1 MTTKISQIIKQ
12 DIKFRFLDDIAEK
25 TEHPFG
31 IRKTRRI
38 HSTRSSGN
46 ILSNEYLKKKSLSY
60 IYYWRKFCNI
70 LLNLQTKKP
79 AIIVLIFILKE
90 NAMFG
95 KMTIASPRMKVHSA
109 HLIPKDW
116 WDVSQE
122 VYNCLKM
129 YWLYDM
135 KMFWSD

>member
-1 MTTKISQIIKQ
+1 MTLDVSAKNITCVKINGNGPNLLHTPEKVILLVCILQVINYTVFTLLDNNTKISQIIKQ

-60 IYYWRKFCNI
+60 IVI
-70 LLNLQTKKP
+70 LIEENS
-79 AIIVLIFILKE
+79 AIF
-90 NAMFG
+90 F
-95 KMTIASPRMKVHSA
+95 
-109 HLIPKDW
+109 
-116 WDVSQE
+116 
-122 VYNCLKM
+122 
-129 YWLYDM
+129 
-135 KMFWSD
+135 

>member
-60 IYYWRKFCNI
+60 IYIDVI
-70 LLNLQTKKP
+70 LIEENS
-79 AIIVLIFILKE
+79 AIF
-90 NAMFG
+90 F
-95 KMTIASPRMKVHSA
+95 
-109 HLIPKDW
+109 
-116 WDVSQE
+116 
-122 VYNCLKM
+122 
-129 YWLYDM
+129 
-135 KMFWSD
+135 